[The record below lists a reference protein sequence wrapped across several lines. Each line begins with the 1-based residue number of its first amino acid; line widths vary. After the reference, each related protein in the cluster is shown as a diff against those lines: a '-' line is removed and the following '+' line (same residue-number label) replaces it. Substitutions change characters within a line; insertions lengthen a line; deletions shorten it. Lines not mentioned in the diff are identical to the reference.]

1 MTAKFTRS
9 GKVIL
14 DEESG
19 EFADAGNPFEIL
31 SWMDSH
37 AEFEEGLTFME
48 LLDCLSPWSVVIDAM
63 LGMDFNAWKS
73 AASQPSPPVSEDP
86 RDRIVRVEARPS
98 IMVDRNDETL
108 VANIS
113 IEWDVFG
120 VLEEPDEADGRSFE
134 VTGISLRHPSE
145 YANLPLVFTRS
156 AEVSDVMTIGVTP
169 PWNSEPAIHP
179 TADGKVKGF
188 EASSTVVGAVLYGFL
203 GDIASTGSPDDRE
216 EKVET
221 IVSTIEKIRAAAA
234 PSERD

>member
-1 MTAKFTRS
+1 MSAKFTRT

-19 EFADAGNPFEIL
+19 ELADAGNPFEIL
-31 SWMDSH
+31 SWMDNH
-37 AEFEEGLTFME
+37 AEFEEGLTFVE

-73 AASQPSPPVSEDP
+73 AASKPAPPVSDP
-86 RDRIVRVEARPS
+86 RERIVRVEVRPS
-98 IMVDRNDETL
+98 IMVDRDDETL

-120 VLEEPDEADGRSFE
+120 VLEEPDEADGRRFE
-134 VTGISLRHPSE
+134 VTGIALRHPSE
-145 YANLPLVFTRS
+145 YADLPLVFTRS
-156 AEVSDVMTIGVTP
+156 AEVCDVMTIGVTP

-188 EASSTVVGAVLYGFL
+188 EASTTVVGAVLYGFL
-203 GDIASTGSPDDRE
+203 GDLASTGSPDDRE
-216 EKVET
+216 EKVDM
-221 IVSTIEKIRAAAA
+221 IVGTIEKIRAAAA
-234 PSERD
+234 PGKN